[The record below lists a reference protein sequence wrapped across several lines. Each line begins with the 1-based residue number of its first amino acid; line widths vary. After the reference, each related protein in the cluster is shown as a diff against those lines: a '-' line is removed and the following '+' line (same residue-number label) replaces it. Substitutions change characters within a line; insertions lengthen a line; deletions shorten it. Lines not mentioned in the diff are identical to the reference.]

1 MDGRVIL
8 DDAFIALLASF
19 LDFPATRD
27 RFPTMRS
34 TLCALSFPLCLALPA
49 GAAMQQWSCSL
60 TPASTYSQQTN
71 IALPLVG
78 NWIGNYDAATNPTGT
93 RTIPGLFGGSG
104 NNPIA
109 FSSTVK
115 PKAAISDT
123 RPSGTFR
130 FGFDQATGAVDVANL
145 SLDLLGGQSGTI
157 STSMLLTYS
166 TFRTAQPTSTFIGL
180 TNIEVPVDNGSL
192 NGATALQSGIAVGAA
207 TANADGTWNFAVT
220 VPVNVTVS
228 GTALAQPFSST
239 SPAAIA
245 LAGTIAIDGSVI
257 SITSQGS
264 VNDSASIPAPPPLVN
279 APFDLPTVLP
289 AGSVAH
295 LLING
300 TFSNGTST
308 TTASSS
314 LVMTGTPAPI
324 LGDLNLDGRVNGADL
339 GLMLSGWGQPGNTDL
354 NRDGTTNGAD
364 LGLQLSNWTAG

>member
-1 MDGRVIL
+1 MRSL
-8 DDAFIALLASF
+8 
-19 LDFPATRD
+19 
-27 RFPTMRS
+27 RS
-34 TLCALSFPLCLALPA
+34 TLLALSFPLCLALPS
-49 GAAMQQWSCSL
+49 GAAMQQWSCSV

-78 NWIGNYDAATNPTGT
+78 NWIGNYDAVANPTGT
-93 RTIPGLFGGSG
+93 RTIPGFFGGSG
-104 NNPIA
+104 NNLIA
-109 FSSTVK
+109 FTATVK
-115 PKAAISDT
+115 PKATISNT
-123 RPSGTFR
+123 HPSGTFR
-130 FGFDQATGAVDVANL
+130 FGFDQATGVVDVANL

-166 TFRTAQPTSTFIGL
+166 TFRTVQPTSTFIGL
-180 TNIEVPVDNGSL
+180 TNVDVPVDNGSL
-192 NGATALQSGIAVGAA
+192 TGAIALQSGPAVGTA

-228 GTALAQPFSST
+228 GTALAQPFAST
-239 SPAAIA
+239 SPAGIA
-245 LAGTIAIDGSVI
+245 LAGTISISGNVI
-257 SITSQGS
+257 SITSQGT
-264 VNDSASIPAPPPLVN
+264 VNDSAAVPAPPPLVN

-289 AGSVAH
+289 SGSVAH

-308 TTASSS
+308 TTASSN

-339 GLMLSGWGQPGNTDL
+339 GLLLSGWGQPGISDL
-354 NRDGTTNGAD
+354 NNDGTTNGAD

>member
-1 MDGRVIL
+1 
-8 DDAFIALLASF
+8 
-19 LDFPATRD
+19 
-27 RFPTMRS
+27 MRS
-34 TLCALSFPLCLALPA
+34 ALCVLSFPLFVVLPA
-49 GAAMQQWSCSL
+49 GAAMQEWSCSL
-60 TPASTYSQQTN
+60 APASTYSQQTN

-78 NWIGNYDAATNPTGT
+78 NWIGNYDAVTNPTGT
-93 RTIPGLFGGSG
+93 RTIPGFIGGSG

-115 PKAAISDT
+115 PKATISNT

-130 FGFDQATGAVDVANL
+130 FGFDQVTGAVDVANL
-145 SLDLLGGQSGTI
+145 SLDLLGGQPGTI

-166 TFRTAQPTSTFIGL
+166 TFRTVQPTSTFIGL
-180 TNIEVPVDNGSL
+180 TNVEVPVDSGSL
-192 NGATALQSGIAVGAA
+192 SGATALQSAVAIGAA

-289 AGSVAH
+289 PGSVAR

-308 TTASSS
+308 TTASST

-354 NRDGTTNGAD
+354 NLDGTTNGAD

>member
-1 MDGRVIL
+1 
-8 DDAFIALLASF
+8 
-19 LDFPATRD
+19 
-27 RFPTMRS
+27 MRS
-34 TLCALSFPLCLALPA
+34 TLCALSFPLFVALPS
-49 GAAMQQWSCSL
+49 GAATQQWSCSVA
-60 TPASTYSQQTN
+60 PASTYSQQTN

-78 NWIGNYDAATNPTGT
+78 NWIGNYDAVTNPTGT
-93 RTIPGLFGGSG
+93 RTIPGFIGGSG

-115 PKAAISDT
+115 PKATISDT
-123 RPSGTFR
+123 HPSGTFR
-130 FGFDQATGAVDVANL
+130 FGFDQATGVVDVANL

-157 STSMLLTYS
+157 STSMLLTYA

-180 TNIEVPVDNGSL
+180 TNVEVPLDSGSL
-192 NGATALQSGIAVGAA
+192 AGATALQSAVAIGAA

-228 GTALAQPFSST
+228 GTALAQPFAST

-245 LAGTIAIDGSVI
+245 LTGTIAINGSVI

-289 AGSVAH
+289 AGSVAR

-308 TTASSS
+308 TTASST